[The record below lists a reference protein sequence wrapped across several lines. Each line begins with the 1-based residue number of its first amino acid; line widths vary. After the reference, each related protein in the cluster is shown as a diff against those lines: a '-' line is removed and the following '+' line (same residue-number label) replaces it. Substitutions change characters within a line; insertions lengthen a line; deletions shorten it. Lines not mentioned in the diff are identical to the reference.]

1 MSAPTAMTNMGY
13 GVWEATLILG
23 VGDYAFKYRNGGAWE
38 DISGACVEGGY
49 SDRQLSVVDS
59 PLILDA
65 VCYGDCDL
73 CAGCTDPFSAEYNP
87 FAGADDGSCA
97 TAIVYGCTYVDADN
111 YNAAATN
118 DDGSCQVSG
127 ANPCPT
133 DLDGDGATAVGD
145 LLLLLGSFGQPC
157 PN

>member
-1 MSAPTAMTNMGY
+1 MGY

-23 VGDYAFKYRNGGAWE
+23 VGDYAFKYRNGGDWE
-38 DISGACVEGGY
+38 ALSGDCTAGGY

-59 PLILDA
+59 PLTLEAACYAECDA
-65 VCYGDCDL
+65 

-87 FAGADDGSCA
+87 FAGSDDGSCA
-97 TAIVYGCTYVDADN
+97 TAIVYGCTYPDASN
-111 YNAAATN
+111 YNAAATV
-118 DDGSCQVSG
+118 DDGSCEVSG

-145 LLLLLGSFGQPC
+145 LLLLLGSFGGNC
-157 PN
+157 D